1 MYLLLGQF
9 ALGFG
14 SYPIIPL
21 GYTILYDFFSD
32 SYRPVAVV
40 IVNAVGYFF
49 LLFKRICNIFIG
61 HHLSHVNQLVQLLS
75 HLHSHSFDIAAF
87 CCMCIL
93 TIISLHSN
101 EQKSTIISTRCTRSN
116 R

>member
-21 GYTILYDFFSD
+21 GYTILYDFLSD

-40 IVNAVGYFF
+40 IINAVGYFF
-49 LLFKRICNIFIG
+49 
-61 HHLSHVNQLVQLLS
+61 
-75 HLHSHSFDIAAF
+75 
-87 CCMCIL
+87 
-93 TIISLHSN
+93 
-101 EQKSTIISTRCTRSN
+101 
-116 R
+116 